1 MNSYRYNNN
10 ICDINFRYIVQTK
23 IEKTDDEI
31 SADFHKIS
39 DLAQYDYH
47 LINKSVKVDY
57 YKMIDLLGLK
67 NTNDDLG
74 VSYNKCTTRQ
84 LQKIQMTLLKT
95 KDLNIIKCNVY
106 VDEQVI
112 L

>member
-47 LINKSVKVDY
+47 LINK
-57 YKMIDLLGLK
+57 
-67 NTNDDLG
+67 
-74 VSYNKCTTRQ
+74 
-84 LQKIQMTLLKT
+84 
-95 KDLNIIKCNVY
+95 
-106 VDEQVI
+106 
-112 L
+112 